1 MNSREIKL
9 EVSLNDGVHTFV
21 FGHEKSAFA
30 SIETTNGDDDKLQ
43 LKTFKRKMCYNF
55 ETS

>member
-9 EVSLNDGVHTFV
+9 EVSLNDGAHTFV

-30 SIETTNGDDDKLQ
+30 
-43 LKTFKRKMCYNF
+43 
-55 ETS
+55 